1 MLDYMNLAIKES
13 QKAYKKQDIPVG
25 CVIVLNNKVISKAY
39 NNRQKKHSIIGHA
52 EINAILKAERKI
64 KDWRLNNCDMYVT
77 LYPCEMCKSVIKE
90 SRINHVYYLLNK
102 ENNSNKEENY
112 IQIKDENDIINK
124 YKSSLKKFFEQLR
137 K

>member
-64 KDWRLNNCDMYVT
+64 NDWRLNNCDMYVT

-102 ENNSNKEENY
+102 ENNSNKDENY
-112 IQIKDENDIINK
+112 IQIKDENDTINK
-124 YKSSLKKFFEQLR
+124 YKNW
-137 K
+137 